1 MEHAAAAS
9 KLVTEGEREIRENA
23 ADSSATDYSSVTSEE
38 SQKHRSAD
46 IRAASASRTVRGQ
59 RCGAEVEGGGRRPR
73 RQLKSMEMGQRA
85 AKPMVMMMMMRG
97 DDARALRGTE
107 HSRSLGA

>member
-1 MEHAAAAS
+1 MLHEVRKKIDHVEKMEHAAAAS

-46 IRAASASRTVRGQ
+46 IRAVSASRTVRGQ

-73 RQLKSMEMGQRA
+73 RQLKWVNER
-85 AKPMVMMMMMRG
+85 PR
-97 DDARALRGTE
+97 
-107 HSRSLGA
+107 